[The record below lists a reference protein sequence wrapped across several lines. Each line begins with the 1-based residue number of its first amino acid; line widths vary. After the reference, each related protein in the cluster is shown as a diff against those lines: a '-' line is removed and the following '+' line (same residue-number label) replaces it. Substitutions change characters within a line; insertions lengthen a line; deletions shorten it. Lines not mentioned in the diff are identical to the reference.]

1 MYIHIVPVRQCTN
14 LGVDGALGVVDEE
27 AAGEQGKDEEVEI
40 MRLVSLVCV
49 RQALDVEEDEAAAG
63 IAREVSLPQPDA
75 PAGALL
81 YSLELF

>member
-1 MYIHIVPVRQCTN
+1 
-14 LGVDGALGVVDEE
+14 
-27 AAGEQGKDEEVEI
+27 